1 MPSFDLPQNEQM
13 LLIAMNK
20 NEQLN
25 SIRLPF
31 SLMGARK
38 GIFRNYIEQ
47 LKTKLVIQLSLRYE
61 SSNIQYVHSVHTVQ
75 TVSPIE
81 FEIEKRMDCGN
92 KHKKRTT
99 LGHLTTF
106 AQTS

>member
-13 LLIAMNK
+13 LLIAINK
-20 NEQLN
+20 NKQLN

-38 GIFRNYIEQ
+38 GIFRNYKKRLKIE
-47 LKTKLVIQLSLRYE
+47 LAIHLFLRYE
-61 SSNIQYVHSVHTVQ
+61 SSNIQYEHNVNTVQ

-81 FEIEKRMDCGN
+81 FEKEKELNNGN
-92 KHKKRTT
+92 KHQKRTT